1 MTIMS
6 DAKKALDLTEAYVRD
21 VALPNLDLQV
31 PELMPYVALGL
42 VGNGSECFGYDDEIS
57 RDHDW
62 GVDFFVWVSS
72 NDAEAIDKL
81 ADWKSRLFKDY
92 SPRHLREKSNYGAAT
107 SVMSVGDFYR
117 SIIGLEDAPQSIQQW
132 MRIPEESLA
141 MATNGRMLYDAPG
154 EFTRIREQLLRYY
167 PEDLRLK
174 RIATACMLA
183 AQAGQYNF
191 PRMAKRAD
199 VVTMR
204 LCLQRFI
211 DQVERLAFLLNRAYR
226 PYYKWTYRA
235 LGELSILGKELAEE
249 IKELSLAHLD
259 ASAEL
264 GVTEERIERVC
275 KLIERELQIQNL
287 SESHDSFIQPHGES
301 VFAKIQDPM
310 LKSLPITYEI

>member
-1 MTIMS
+1 MS

-92 SPRHLREKSNYGAAT
+92 SPRHLREKSIYGAAT

-191 PRMAKRAD
+191 SRMAKRAD

-235 LGELSILGKELAEE
+235 PVSYT
-249 IKELSLAHLD
+249 HLT
-259 ASAEL
+259 L
-264 GVTEERIERVC
+264 PTKRIV
-275 KLIERELQIQNL
+275 
-287 SESHDSFIQPHGES
+287 
-301 VFAKIQDPM
+301 
-310 LKSLPITYEI
+310 